1 MRKNKYKKSINKID
15 SDMFRPS
22 ARFGNKV
29 VISNVI
35 HKLGSFN
42 IENNI
47 RSIKELASH
56 PLLPSEFN
64 TIFSH
69 DEKLKTYSFN
79 KVISD
84 ENYFYW
90 QMGLFIKNAD
100 LLNSF
105 CSLRKD
111 FNAELLSGSYENALS
126 ILDDVD
132 ELTFSWWSTEMRLHI
147 NKEFTNKDTKR
158 YIDNIKRVKGD
169 THQLKFISVM
179 SEASVETQT
188 TLLVDQLREYITAG
202 IPSIVNYGECL
213 RLLYLS
219 PHRLLSLEAGE
230 SSFSIMMK
238 YLGEP
243 IIDQYLL
250 FKCILSSYNGMEANI
265 DKIKVTIIKEANA
278 IIQDD
283 EVKNLLVVNS
293 QQLPFIT
300 EVLTSYTS
308 GNYARVIQMIKSHD
322 HYETGGLLEIYA
334 RSKVYLKENSEVTLY
349 DKLANYLSEILSVKK
364 GSLEKT
370 TYLVRLCNKFRHEQW
385 SKSLHYHISK
395 IISEKYDDV
404 QVECLRSQT
413 RFLGGFNTPKALEK
427 DFTPNYYEYLKSK
440 KLPFDREIKYD
451 NVRQM
456 ELNINCEMFPIESD
470 FLKLQSKIYIKKN
483 DFTSLANFIFLNYL
497 ENNLSHLFMPI
508 REACDFIMKMEEI
521 PYSDYIPYLI
531 VLDIYSKVHDKK
543 HDDVK
548 TSLFDD
554 FILESENHEPSKIF
568 NSNAYSINEVY
579 FLRNLCTLDQIDN
592 IIYFKSDEEVVLE
605 RVTILDKIIS
615 YYRKKDNLKESLN
628 LMIERDSVLES
639 LFSENLRA
647 KLETGKLYVDLQS
660 MESQNKH
667 IYQDYYDRAKSLK
680 DGILLEELDEN
691 LEEATDIFKINE
703 DKSVVASSQRSDLL
717 VNFYY
722 KLAKDF
728 AASDEYGLDKY
739 LSAEIRHNVFVSQ
752 IRSCFEKANLIT
764 EHSDNGY
771 ETNQYWMNTYSY
783 ISDKIMQRIDS
794 RLKQFSSEIDAEIN
808 EVNNRFRVVTYDKTD
823 AIFNFSCYYSRIYF
837 ISKMINESSNYNDFY
852 VKLLDYM
859 WSLSGDFAKNCQN
872 VIEEEF
878 KNNIAQIIEDLENDL
893 NMIKGGT
900 AIVNLMDEV
909 RLVKAAFYNEVETVI
924 NWFRFVG
931 KNNDNNYERVE
942 VVIEATLS
950 AFLSIY
956 GHKKPNISSSLS
968 KSERVLNYRQSR
980 SLFISL
986 FTALENALN
995 YRVSISPIELLH
1007 FIDDNGHDIIL
1018 LSNQTNTFKSD
1029 TESATFLEKLH
1040 ELWNSDNSELNIIEG
1055 GSGLY
1060 KMRDILYKCAAFYS
1074 LEVNVTQ
1081 DNSLFS
1087 VKIGI
1092 SK

>member
-1 MRKNKYKKSINKID
+1 MRKSKPKKNKNKID
-15 SDMFRPS
+15 SDIFRPS
-22 ARFGNKV
+22 ARHGDKV

-35 HKLGSFN
+35 HKLSSYN
-42 IENNI
+42 MVNNI
-47 RSIKELASH
+47 RLIKELASH
-56 PLLPSEFN
+56 PLLPAELN
-64 TIFSH
+64 TICSH
-69 DEKLKTYSFN
+69 DNRIKTYSFN
-79 KVISD
+79 KIISD

-90 QMGLFIKNAD
+90 QMGLFIKNAN
-100 LLNSF
+100 LLNAF

-111 FNAELLSGSYENALS
+111 FNAELLSGNYDNALR

-132 ELTFSWWSTEMRLHI
+132 ELTFSWWSTEMRVHI

-158 YIDNIKRVKGD
+158 YIDNIKIIKGD

-188 TLLVDQLREYITAG
+188 KLLVDQLREYITAG

-230 SSFSIMMK
+230 SSFSIMRK
-238 YLGEP
+238 FLGEP

-250 FKCILSSYNGMEANI
+250 FKCILSSYNGMESNI

-278 IIQDD
+278 IILDD
-283 EVKNLLVVNS
+283 EVKNLLVENS
-293 QQLPFIT
+293 QQLPFISV
-300 EVLTSYTS
+300 VLTSYTS
-308 GNYARVIQMIKSHD
+308 GNYAKVIEMIKSHD
-322 HYETGGLLEIYA
+322 HYETGGLLEVYA
-334 RSKVYLKENSEVTLY
+334 RSKIYLKDNSDITLY
-349 DKLANYLSEILSVKK
+349 DKLANYLAEILSVKK

-370 TYLVRLCNKFRHEQW
+370 MYLVRLCNKFRHEQW

-395 IISEKYDDV
+395 IISEKYDDI
-404 QVECLRSQT
+404 QVESLRGQT

-427 DFTPNYYEYLKSK
+427 DFIPNYYEYLKSK
-440 KLPFDREIKYD
+440 ILPFDREIKYD

-470 FLKLQSKIYIKKN
+470 FLKLQSKIFIKKS

-497 ENNLSHLFMPI
+497 ENNLSHLFLPI
-508 REACDFIMKMEEI
+508 REACDIIIKMEEI
-521 PYSDYIPYLI
+521 PYSDYIAYLI

-548 TSLFDD
+548 TSLFED
-554 FILESENHEPSKIF
+554 FILKSESYEPSKIF
-568 NSNAYSINEVY
+568 NSDTYTISEVY

-615 YYRKKDNLKESLN
+615 YYRKKDNLKEAIS

-680 DGILLEELDEN
+680 DGILLEQLDEN

-837 ISKMINESSNYNDFY
+837 ISKIINESSNYNDFY
-852 VKLLDYM
+852 VRLLDYM
-859 WSLSGDFAKNCQN
+859 WSLSGGFAKNCQN

-878 KNNIAQIIEDLENDL
+878 KKNITQIIESLERDL

-931 KNNDNNYERVE
+931 KDNDNNYERVE

-956 GHKKPNISSSLS
+956 GHKSPNISSSLT

-995 YRVSISPIELLH
+995 YRVSLSPIEIAH
-1007 FIDDNGHDIIL
+1007 FIDDNGHDIII
-1018 LSNQTNTFKSD
+1018 LSNQTNNFKSD
-1029 TESATFLEKLH
+1029 EESATFIEKLH

-1060 KMRDILYKCAAFYS
+1060 KMRDILYKCADFYS
-1074 LEVNVTQ
+1074 LEVNITQ
-1081 DNSLFS
+1081 ENSLFS
-1087 VKIGI
+1087 VGIGI